1 MEFWVDLVKTAWD
14 CGIFD
19 RILLKGGLL
28 AIFLGNYFFSVFFIL
43 IYVSLLLCFSA
54 SLLFAFLLF
63 PASLLL

>member
-28 AIFLGNYFFSVFFIL
+28 AIFLGNYFFSVFFL

>member
-19 RILLKGGLL
+19 RILLKGGLFFWGI
-28 AIFLGNYFFSVFFIL
+28 IFFLFFFL

>member
-28 AIFLGNYFFSVFFIL
+28 AIFLGNYFFSVFF
-43 IYVSLLLCFSA
+43 
-54 SLLFAFLLF
+54 
-63 PASLLL
+63 